1 MENGICICQD
11 AQNTI
16 VFKKWKMM
24 DLNRKQNLEE
34 DKISKTVLLYPV
46 QWIMVSA
53 KIEDPSWKEI
63 EPSSFTCSICKEK
76 LI

>member
-1 MENGICICQD
+1 MVEETRAYTMDQHTLLQLLQFHWFQEMENGICICQD

-46 QWIMVSA
+46 Q
-53 KIEDPSWKEI
+53 
-63 EPSSFTCSICKEK
+63 
-76 LI
+76 